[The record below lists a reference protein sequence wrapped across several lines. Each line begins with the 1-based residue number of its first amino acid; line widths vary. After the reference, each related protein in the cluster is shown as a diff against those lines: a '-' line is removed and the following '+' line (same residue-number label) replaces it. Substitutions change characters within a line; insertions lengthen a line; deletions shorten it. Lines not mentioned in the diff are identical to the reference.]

1 MSKKVNRDLLRF
13 KNIKILDGK
22 VPEDLRKAVEAF
34 LEQAVIIGEYNLDF
48 MPEEY
53 LKNLLTVMSK
63 YPEYNKLLMD
73 LIRILNRDD
82 IM

>member
-1 MSKKVNRDLLRF
+1 MALSNTQNARLGA
-13 KNIKILDGK
+13 ILS
-22 VPEDLRKAVEAF
+22 VMANEEV
-34 LEQAVIIGEYNLDF
+34 
-48 MPEEY
+48 PEEY